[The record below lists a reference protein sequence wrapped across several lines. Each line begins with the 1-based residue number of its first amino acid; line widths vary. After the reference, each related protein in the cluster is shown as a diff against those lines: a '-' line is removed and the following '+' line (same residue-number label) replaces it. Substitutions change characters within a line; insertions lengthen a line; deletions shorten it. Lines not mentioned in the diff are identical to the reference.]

1 MGRIIPYIM
10 ENKTCSKPPTKWES
24 IREKPTP
31 NLADLEK
38 KRPAGDGHVANKSF
52 IKVHSFSKKPST
64 LYSISVLYINIQP
77 WLPYFLSK
85 NVYRSINLSIHPFIY
100 IIVIPEKY
108 EKTTND
114 MPSSKLR

>member
-1 MGRIIPYIM
+1 MFQTTNQMGI
-10 ENKTCSKPPTKWES
+10 NQGKANSKLS
-24 IREKPTP
+24 R
-31 NLADLEK
+31 LGK

-64 LYSISVLYINIQP
+64 LYSISVLYINIQL

-108 EKTTND
+108 EKPQMTC
-114 MPSSKLR
+114 PPAS